1 MKKIFTSKADVLL
14 VLVATMGVAS
24 VLMNVFAG
32 FRPFYTEGSHG
43 VWRAVSFS
51 TIAVSWIPFLVG
63 DILADRYS
71 KKVAFGIPAFIF
83 AIQALVWAVAI
94 LVGGTGESSKLVDDL
109 GPAAEGWQNLW
120 AGIAGNYAGLAV
132 NLFVFL
138 GLKKLIGTDNWLTFA
153 TVAIVSTV
161 FGQLADNTFY
171 MALSPYQ
178 WAGDNFIGFAV
189 RWNTLNEGYV
199 NGVWNGN
206 IRYIDGVKQLG
217 WDSMF
222 LKSAFEIGVE
232 AVVYP
237 LTFLLTRFIKSLPD
251 YNDSLVK

>member
-14 VLVATMGVAS
+14 VLVAMMGVAS

-32 FRPFYTEGSHG
+32 FRPFYTTGSHG

-63 DILADRYS
+63 NILADRYS

-83 AIQALVWAVAI
+83 AIQALVWIVAI
-94 LVGGTGESSKLVDDL
+94 LL
-109 GPAAEGWQNLW
+109 GSTDEGWQNLW
-120 AGIAGNYAGLAV
+120 AGIAGNYAGLVV

-138 GLKKLIGTDNWLTFA
+138 SLKKLIGTDTWLTFA
-153 TVAIVSTV
+153 TVAVVSTV

-171 MALSPYQ
+171 MSLSPFQ
-178 WAGDNFIGFAV
+178 WAGNVLEGGRFIGFGSSWKSIAD
-189 RWNTLNEGYV
+189 WNN
-199 NGVWNGN
+199 NGRLSV
-206 IRYIDGVKQLG
+206 IG
-217 WDSMF
+217 WDGLF

-232 AVVYP
+232 VVIYP
-237 LTFLLTRFIKSLPD
+237 LAFILTKFIKSLPD
-251 YNDSLVK
+251 YNESLVK